1 VIQDKYGR
9 VLVANNDGVLVNN
22 GTEWQITR
30 LSFLCL
36 SLAKNSNNEI
46 FAGGDG
52 NFGKFIQ
59 TNTGE
64 FAVESFTNLIPKD
77 QQEVNKIWA
86 ILPIKDHVYFC
97 SNQKI
102 FDYSNNKIEVI
113 LPGEEGF
120 HTFFN
125 VNDHLVV
132 KERGKGLEILRKD
145 NKMVLVKGGEILAG
159 NDAPVRGIVQKNKL
173 YYLVS
178 PKGIFEFDVADFDTE
193 KTSIK
198 KIITP
203 IDAWLAEKTVYCSA
217 TINSGNFAFGSS
229 SGGLVITNSDFI
241 PSKYINAENELQDD
255 GVNFIYSDYQGH
267 IWLALAK
274 GISYIEFNSP
284 ITRFS
289 RSEGIRGTI
298 ESCISYNNTLY
309 LATDKGLLVYNENVG
324 KFELTNLSDLS
335 GCLAI
340 VDGDLIAG
348 TRSGL
353 YRLEKNEFVPIYETP
368 SNPHVIYVPK
378 KKLPREK
385 GTVFYVGTE
394 SGFAKLSYENK
405 KIVPQIESY
414 ELNADVRTIADDKD
428 GALFLGTTYRGV
440 FMLAENGTLLAPN
453 KKSKLNETDET
464 SLIDHNGDLMAVNG
478 PAIYH
483 IKKENNVFHLEPAAA
498 FDELN
503 KKYIFLLTHEVIGN
517 ELWLNFK
524 PKDVLEAPEGMMCL
538 KMDGNNFT
546 IKATQLSRIK
556 EADAK
561 SICHHDSL
569 IYIGTNNGLYCYDND
584 TKGSN
589 APLVTF
595 INKIKI
601 GKSSARVFFNI
612 TPESNFDHF
621 ELSYKD
627 NFIEVV
633 PGASDFIDKNELLFA
648 HYLEG
653 LETNYKGFAHKKTIT
668 YDYLHEG
675 TYVLHLKSMNI
686 LGVEGE
692 EIRISFT
699 ISPPWYRT
707 TFAYVAYLIALIL
720 IIYLIIK
727 FYSKRLIEQ
736 NIKLEQIISERT
748 KEIQLQ
754 KHEIEHKNQEITDSI
769 NYAKGIQDSILP
781 DMKEIKK
788 VWADQFIFFQPKDI
802 VSGDFYWFEDIKNN
816 EFLIACCDCTGHGV
830 PGGFMSMICSGKL
843 HDATLLS
850 TEPDQ
855 ILFHSNNSIK
865 LNLKQQGEGKNKDG
879 MEIALVKVNT
889 KTRKVKYAGANR
901 PLWIFH
907 KKTGELSEIKPT
919 KASIASSTEFETKYE
934 QHEINLEEGD
944 IVYLTSDGYADQ
956 FGGTTGKK
964 YMSKNFKT
972 FLVSKANLSMSEQL
986 KEINININSW
996 MLRHEQVDDLLV
1008 IGIKF

>member
-9 VLVANNDGVLVNN
+9 ILVANNDGVMINS
-22 GTEWQITR
+22 GTEWQIVR

-36 SLAKNSNNEI
+36 SLAKNDANEI
-46 FAGGDG
+46 FVGGDG
-52 NFGKFIQ
+52 NFGRFVQ
-59 TNTGE
+59 TSVGE
-64 FAVESFTNLIPKD
+64 FTVETLTNLLPKD
-77 QQEVNKIWA
+77 NKEVNKIWA
-86 ILPIKDHVYFC
+86 VIPIKDHVYFC

-102 FDYSNNKIEVI
+102 FDYSNNKLEII

-125 VNDHLVV
+125 VGDHLVV
-132 KERGKGLEILRKD
+132 KERGKGVEVLEAG
-145 NKMVLVKGGEILAG
+145 NKMTLVKGGELFAG
-159 NDAPVRGIVQKNKL
+159 NDAPIRGIIQKNNL
-173 YYLVS
+173 FYLVS
-178 PKGIFEFDVADFDTE
+178 PKGIYEFEIGAPE
-193 KTSIK
+193 KTSLK
-198 KIITP
+198 KITTA
-203 IDAWLAEKTVYCSA
+203 IDQWLAEKTVYCTA
-217 TINSGNFAFGSS
+217 NINSGNFAFGSS

-241 PSKYINAENELQDD
+241 PSKFINAENELQDD
-255 GVNFIYSDYQGH
+255 GVNYIYSDYQGH

-289 RSEGIRGTI
+289 KAEGIKGTI
-298 ESCISYNNTLY
+298 EACISYNNTLY
-309 LATDKGLLVYNENVG
+309 LATDKGLLVYNEKNG
-324 KFELTNLSDLS
+324 KFEMTNLSDLS
-335 GCLAI
+335 GCLAK

-353 YRLEKNEFVPIYETP
+353 YRLEKNEFVQIYETP
-368 SNPHVIYVPK
+368 SNPHVLYVPK
-378 KKLPREK
+378 KNNSTAK

-394 SGFAKLSYENK
+394 SGYAKLSYENK
-405 KIVPQIESY
+405 KILPLKESF
-414 ELNADVRTIADDKD
+414 ELNADVRTIADDKE
-428 GALFLGTTYRGV
+428 GSIFLGTTYKGI
-440 FMLAENGTLLAPN
+440 FMLDAKEELVAPN
-453 KKSKLNETDET
+453 KKSKMNETDET
-464 SLIDHNGDLMAVNG
+464 SIIDYNGDLMLVNG
-478 PAIYH
+478 PAIYN
-483 IKKENNVFHLEPAAA
+483 IKKEGNTFHLEPAAS
-498 FDELN
+498 FSELI
-503 KKYIFLLTHEVIGN
+503 KKNIFLLTHEVIDGEIWMN
-517 ELWLNFK
+517 YK
-524 PKDVLEAPEGMMCL
+524 PKDVLEAPEGMLCL
-538 KMDGNNFT
+538 QLSGNNFT
-546 IKATQLSRIK
+546 IKPTQLSRIK

-569 IYIGTNNGLYCYDND
+569 VYIGTNNGLYCYDND
-584 TKGSN
+584 MRDNN
-589 APLVTF
+589 APLMTF
-595 INKIKI
+595 INKLKI
-601 GKSSARVFFNI
+601 GKSTARIFYNI
-612 TPESNFDHF
+612 TFESKVDHF
-621 ELSYKD
+621 ELDYRN
-627 NFIEVV
+627 NFIEIT

-653 LETNYKGFAHKKTIT
+653 LESGYKNFAHKKVIT

-675 TYVLHLKSMNI
+675 NYVLHLKSMNI
-686 LGVEGE
+686 LGKEGE
-692 EIRISFT
+692 EIKISFT
-699 ISPPWYRT
+699 VSPPWYRT
-707 TFAYVAYLIALIL
+707 YWAYGSYLVFLIFL
-720 IIYLIIK
+720 IYFIIK

-736 NIKLEQIISERT
+736 NLKLEQIIFERT

-889 KTRKVKYAGANR
+889 KTRNVKYAGANR

-964 YMSKNFKT
+964 YMSKNFKA
-972 FLVSKANLSMSEQL
+972 FLVSKANLSMAEQL